1 MENISYIGISQQL
14 ALSQQIE
21 VTSNNIANMST
32 PGFKAKNV
40 MFLDYI
46 TTPKNGG
53 PINQSANYATY
64 RDLGMGNLSKT
75 FNPLDVAID
84 GKGYFVV
91 QTPEG
96 ETRYTR
102 AGNFALDTQSQL
114 VDQAGDIVLGESGNA
129 LVVQPQAKAVTISVD
144 GKISSEQGDI
154 GKLKVV
160 TFDNEQGLKNIGDN
174 LYEAGS
180 ATEQPLD
187 DRHVEQG
194 VIEGSNVNPIAEMN
208 KMISL
213 MRMFQ
218 ATQNMLQNDHDR
230 IVNAIQKLTNTQA

>member
-1 MENISYIGISQQL
+1 MENISYVGASQQL

-46 TTPKNGG
+46 TTPKKGG
-53 PINQSANYATY
+53 PVQQSYNYATY
-64 RDLGMGNLSKT
+64 RDLSMGNLSKT
-75 FNPLDVAID
+75 YNPLDVAID
-84 GKGYFVV
+84 GKGYFQV

-102 AGNFALDTQSQL
+102 DGSFSLNSQGQL
-114 VDQAGDIVLGESGNA
+114 VDQSGNTVMGETGNP
-129 LVVQPQAKAVTISVD
+129 LVVQAQAKQITVSTD
-144 GKISSEQGDI
+144 GKIASEQGDI
-154 GKLKVV
+154 GRIKVV
-160 TFDNEQGLKNIGDN
+160 NFDNEQALKNIGDN
-174 LYEAGS
+174 LYEIGT
-180 ATEQPLD
+180 ATEQPAD
-187 DRHVEQG
+187 DRHIEQG
-194 VIEGSNVNPIAEMN
+194 VVEGSNVNPISEMN

-218 ATQNMLQNDHDR
+218 ATQNMLQSDHDR
-230 IVNAIQKLTNTQA
+230 IVGAIQKLTSVQA

>member
-1 MENISYIGISQQL
+1 MENISYVGASQQL
-14 ALSQQIE
+14 ALQQQIE

-46 TTPKNGG
+46 TTPKNAAA
-53 PINQSANYATY
+53 INQSYNYATY
-64 RDLGMGNLSKT
+64 RDLSMGNLSKT
-75 FNPLDVAID
+75 YNPLDVAID
-84 GKGYFVV
+84 GKGYFAV

-96 ETRYTR
+96 GTRYTR
-102 AGNFALDTQSQL
+102 DGSFSLNSQSQL
-114 VDQAGDIVLGESGNA
+114 VDQSGDVVLGDSGSP
-129 LVVQPQAKAVTISVD
+129 LVVQAQAKQITVSTD
-144 GKISSEQGDI
+144 GKLSSEQGDI
-154 GKLKVV
+154 GKLKIVS
-160 TFDNEQGLKNIGDN
+160 FDNEQELKNIGNN
-174 LYEAGS
+174 LYDAGS
-180 ATEQPLD
+180 AAEVEVA

-194 VIEGSNVNPIAEMN
+194 VIEGSNVNPISEMN

-230 IVNAIQKLTNTQA
+230 IIGAIQKLTTVQA